1 MYLVYNRLLS
11 IIVIVRCHQETTIL
25 VGEHDA
31 YVPQGFESPSTNVPR
46 SGDNPSLVPSPHR
59 SNKVDPNLNP
69 LSSFSALDGRTVRR
83 EGQTEGQRRWPNLDG
98 ETSARVSSGEAAQTL
113 GCVARVAYGII
124 FFAPGPLTHFERVGR
139 GRAASLVLE
148 SRG

>member
-31 YVPQGFESPSTNVPR
+31 YVPQGFESPSTNLPR

-69 LSSFSALDGRTVRR
+69 LSSFSALDGGTDGGTEEVAKFGRR
-83 EGQTEGQRRWPNLDG
+83 NERESEQRRSGADIGLRC
-98 ETSARVSSGEAAQTL
+98 ARSVRNNIFCPWTINPLRAGGPRAA
-113 GCVARVAYGII
+113 
-124 FFAPGPLTHFERVGR
+124 